1 MKKNQRKLYEALQQ
15 QLQQQAPLDEV
26 TVTER
31 KRGVLTTWQVEQFDA
46 GPLTPTLRAKWPSI
60 QRILR
65 VHKRVMSQSGLEV
78 AAVES
83 ISFRVSNITWL
94 TAKEFAKGI
103 RGHWGIENRSH
114 WVRDVILQEDD
125 NGIEHP
131 TGAVNMALFNT
142 LVLNFLRQTIDDSI
156 KYAQI
161 LFGQNVKELFPTIR
175 T

>member
-1 MKKNQRKLYEALQQ
+1 MKNNQRKLYEAIQQ
-15 QLQQQAPLDEV
+15 QIQQEPPVDEV
-26 TVTER
+26 VVQES
-31 KRGVLTTWQVEQFDA
+31 KRGVLTTWQVQQFQV
-46 GPLTPTLRAKWPSI
+46 GPLTPALRAKWPSI
-60 QRILR
+60 QRVLR
-65 VHKRVMSQSGLEV
+65 VHKTVVSKSAL
-78 AAVES
+78 AAPPVES
-83 ISFRVSNITWL
+83 ISFRVSDITWL
-94 TAKEFAKGI
+94 TAKDFAEGI

-125 NGIEHP
+125 KGIEHP